1 MTAGRGRIVAGVDGS
16 DSSRGAL
23 RWAIKQAKLTGAS
36 VDAVMAW
43 SLSTAFPPTAHTDI
57 DMEGQTKSALAEIV
71 SEVGGPQ
78 PDAPVR
84 QVVGQ
89 GHAAEVLIGEA
100 KGADLLVV
108 GSRGRGGFTSAIV
121 GSVSMHCVLNAHCP
135 VLVLRDG
142 HEGHAQP

>member
-1 MTAGRGRIVAGVDGS
+1 MTAGTGRIVAGVDGS
-16 DSSRGAL
+16 DSSRDAL
-23 RWAIKQAKLTGAS
+23 RWAIQQAKLTGAS

-57 DMEGQTKSALAEIV
+57 DMEGQTKAALAEIV
-71 SEVGGPQ
+71 TAVGGPQ

-84 QVVGQ
+84 QVVSE
-89 GHAAEVLIGEA
+89 GHAAEVLLHAA

-108 GSRGRGGFTSAIV
+108 GSRGLGGFTSAIV

-142 HEGHAQP
+142 HEGHA